1 MYYRNERHHIAYNE
15 TTPIQTVCFAGIRSV
30 FALISVSKLQF
41 VIVNC
46 ILFVLLR
53 SARVD

>member
-41 VIVNC
+41 VIVTC